1 MDTREGLG
9 DVVVHVHGRV
19 SSVEHLYAHDKIA
32 HLSRSAPGSVL
43 TARVDLISYAG
54 PARDRPALAKGELNV
69 NGRMVRAHAD
79 AETMPAAV
87 DALQAR
93 LRDRLERLAD
103 LERAKHLRHRDADG
117 AWHHGDAGVPRP
129 SYYPRPVEDREIV
142 RRKIFAL
149 DALTPEEAVVDLEQL
164 DHDFY
169 LFRNAETGNDNVIQ
183 RVADGCY
190 ELLEPANGGDRE
202 RSGSIRPSPLRPST
216 MSVEAA
222 MDLLDLGDLPF
233 VFFLDP
239 TTARGAVVYRRYD
252 GHYGLVVATDE
263 VAASEAGG

>member
-1 MDTREGLG
+1 MSAREGRG
-9 DVVVHVHGRV
+9 DVVVHAQGRV
-19 SSVEHLYAHDKIA
+19 SSVEHVYAHDKIA
-32 HLSRSAPGSVL
+32 HLSRIAPGSVFM
-43 TARVDLISYAG
+43 ARVDLIGYAD

-93 LRDRLERLAD
+93 LRHRLERLAD

-129 SYYPRPVEDREIV
+129 SFYPRPVEDRQIV
-142 RRKIFAL
+142 RRKTFAL
-149 DALTPEEAVVDLEQL
+149 DAITPENAVVDLEQL

-169 LFRNAETGNDNVIQ
+169 LFRNAETGEDNVIQ
-183 RVADGCY
+183 RVAEGCY
-190 ELLEPANGGDRE
+190 ELLEPTNGADRE
-202 RSGSIRPSPLRPST
+202 QRASIRSSPLRPSAI
-216 MSVEAA
+216 SVEVA

-239 TTARGAVVYRRYD
+239 ATARGAVVYRRYD
-252 GHYGLVVATDE
+252 GHYGLVVAADD
-263 VAASEAGG
+263 VAVPEAGG